1 MKVVFLPRQCRTVVL
16 IVLAALVPFGIA
28 ACGGSGS
35 ESGQTAT
42 TSPYAGIVRT
52 PPPAV
57 DGTPLPDV
65 AADNAPT
72 ALRGQED
79 DGILLVMFGFTTC
92 PDICPTTLADLRTAL
107 KDLPPDLRSR
117 ITVAMITVDPKR
129 DTPAKLTRYLRSFFP
144 DGIPLRTTDDATLQQ
159 VAKDFAAAYEVTKDA
174 DGEVQVIHS
183 AFTYAIGPDGRLL
196 VQWPFGTP
204 PDVIDQ
210 DLRVALDAVAGRG
223 A

>member
-1 MKVVFLPRQCRTVVL
+1 MEMVFLPRQCRTLVL
-16 IVLAALVPFGIA
+16 VVLAALVPVALA
-28 ACGGSGS
+28 ACGGSES
-35 ESGQTAT
+35 EQAVT

-65 AADNAPT
+65 ADDDAPT
-72 ALRGQED
+72 ALRGQGD

-159 VAKDFAAAYEVTKDA
+159 VAKDFAAAYEVKKDA
-174 DGEVQVIHS
+174 NGKVQVIHS

-204 PDVIDQ
+204 TDVIDE

>member
-1 MKVVFLPRQCRTVVL
+1 MEMVFLPRQCRTLVL
-16 IVLAALVPFGIA
+16 VVLAALVPVALA
-28 ACGGSGS
+28 ACGGSES
-35 ESGQTAT
+35 EQAVT

-65 AADNAPT
+65 ADDDAPT
-72 ALRGQED
+72 ALRGQGD

-174 DGEVQVIHS
+174 NGKVQVIHS

-204 PDVIDQ
+204 TDVIDQ